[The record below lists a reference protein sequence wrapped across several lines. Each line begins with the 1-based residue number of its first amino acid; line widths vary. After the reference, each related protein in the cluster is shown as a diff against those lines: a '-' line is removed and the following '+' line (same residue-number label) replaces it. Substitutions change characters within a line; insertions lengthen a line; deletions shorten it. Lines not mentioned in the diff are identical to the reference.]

1 MVKSPCTNICVID
14 YNVNVGFCMGCK
26 RTIKEITTWSNL
38 DEAEK
43 KQILL
48 KIIDRKFFISKVRKK
63 TSKIETFK

>member
-1 MVKSPCTNICVID
+1 MVKSPCINICAID
-14 YNVNVGFCMGCK
+14 YNVGFCMGCK
-26 RTIKEITTWSNL
+26 RIIKEITTQSNL

-48 KIIDRKFFISKVRKK
+48 KIIDRKFFISKIHKK

>member
-1 MVKSPCTNICVID
+1 MVKSPCTNICAID
-14 YNVNVGFCMGCK
+14 YNVGFCMGCK

>member
-1 MVKSPCTNICVID
+1 MVKSPCTNICTID
-14 YNVNVGFCMGCK
+14 YNVGFCMGCK

-48 KIIDRKFFISKVRKK
+48 KIIDRKFFISKVCKK

>member
-1 MVKSPCTNICVID
+1 MVKSPCTNICAID
-14 YNVNVGFCMGCK
+14 YNVGFCMGCK

-38 DEAEK
+38 DEAKK

-48 KIIDRKFFISKVRKK
+48 KITDRKFFISKVRKK